1 MYNPNRTSFSHHSS
15 HLVKK
20 PCCARNEMLF
30 QGGNGTVFKNSYA
43 ADVDDDDNFTITS
56 NPFIDSQ
63 KNYNS
68 ETEGEY
74 EFSKYT

>member
-1 MYNPNRTSFSHHSS
+1 
-15 HLVKK
+15 
-20 PCCARNEMLF
+20 MLF